1 MYNVANNL
9 IQILKIWLL
18 GSHDQN
24 SETPKILLIIL
35 KHKWPNWLYVKELQ
49 CSIKQKVNKSNL
61 FLHKS

>member
-9 IQILKIWLL
+9 IQILKIWLP

-35 KHKWPNWLYVKELQ
+35 KHKWPNWLYIKELH
-49 CSIKQKVNKSNL
+49 VNVA
-61 FLHKS
+61 